1 MWTPDRVAQRLR
13 EAFRT
18 LSRLPNRDLRYLFPR
33 WSSWPEIARS
43 KREDFADEWA
53 RMPRIP
59 PEPAAIDEMDE
70 VLGWLFWL
78 QDQDRLLLS
87 AWALG
92 TPAYWI
98 AKEFHCSRRSVWRQR
113 ARALGDIAVRL
124 NGCQSDSNWKPR
136 R

>member
-1 MWTPDRVAQRLR
+1 MWTPDRVGQRLR

-18 LSRLPNRDLRYLFPR
+18 LARLPNRDLRYLFPKLC
-33 WSSWPEIARS
+33 SWPELARS
-43 KREDFADEWA
+43 KREDFADEWT

-70 VLGWLFWL
+70 ALQWLIPL
-78 QDQDRLLLS
+78 NPQERLLLS

-98 AKEFHCSRRSVWRQR
+98 AKERHISRRTFWRER

-124 NGCQSDSNWKPR
+124 NGH
-136 R
+136 